1 MPELLS
7 KAVADSLLGQ
17 IGRGEYRVGDRL
29 PSEQSLM
36 RTYGVGRNTVREAM
50 HTLRALGIVEV
61 RPRLG
66 ARVRAGGGESTLMSS
81 AVSAVL
87 LRPTIMDLY
96 DVRLILEPAAA
107 ARAAIHRTDTD
118 LVAIRRAHTHFRIAY
133 EMGDPVW
140 QADVDFHQAIADAS
154 GNAVL
159 AHVLSPMS
167 DLLHRAREATGR
179 VPAAVDL
186 ALHQHEEI
194 AAAIE
199 AGDSDRAS
207 ATMQTHIEAGI
218 AAIGQA
224 ELD

>member
-7 KAVADSLLGQ
+7 KAVADDLLGRV
-17 IGRGEYRVGDRL
+17 GRGEYQVGDRL

-36 RTYGVGRNTVREAM
+36 RRYGVGRNTVREAM
-50 HTLRALGIVEV
+50 HTLRTLGIVEV

-66 ARVRAGGGESTLMSS
+66 AKVVAGGERSALANS
-81 AVSAVL
+81 AVSALL

-107 ARAAIHRTDTD
+107 ARAALHRTDTD
-118 LVAIRRAHTHFRIAY
+118 LAAIRRAHTHFRIAY

-154 GNAVL
+154 GNGVL
-159 AHVLSPMS
+159 ARVLSPMS

-179 VPAAVDL
+179 IPAAVDL
-186 ALHQHEEI
+186 ALDQHERI

-199 AGDSDRAS
+199 AGESDRAS
-207 ATMQTHIEAGI
+207 AAMQTHIEA
-218 AAIGQA
+218 AITALGQA